1 MKNNSQNP
9 QNIALQ
15 LIDSILETSNSG
27 NKIQALKLCATLRSI
42 TNTFPLIMWDNQNI
56 WKLAKVFLIMYH
68 YDMYE
73 DEDTNITLIHEAYLY
88 AHRSVDLYEKHEQ
101 INETAREHYF
111 FALHTQALILETCKD
126 CFIPILSKLYSK
138 KSGAMSAQEIHV
150 AQQLSYGIIPYM
162 QYAVLEKIS
171 ETFKGFNH
179 DSFLEDL
186 CSNIELEHTEISQTE
201 VIHAQKIHTRIL
213 FDIQKEFL
221 MNHSQQ

>member
-9 QNIALQ
+9 QKIALQ

-42 TNTFPLIMWDNQNI
+42 TNTFPLIIWDNQNI

-88 AHRSVDLYEKHEQ
+88 AQRSVDLFEQ
-101 INETAREHYF
+101 QEQTDETAREHYF
-111 FALHTQALILETCKD
+111 CALQTQALILQTCKD

-138 KSGAMSAQEIHV
+138 NTGEMSAQEIHV

-162 QYAVLEKIS
+162 QYAILEKIS
-171 ETFKGFNH
+171 EAFKGFKR

-186 CSNIELEHTEISQTE
+186 CSTIELEHTEISQTE
-201 VIHAQKIHTRIL
+201 IIHAQKIHARML
-213 FDIQKEFL
+213 YDIQKDFI
-221 MNHSQQ
+221 MNHPHQ